1 MMSAMNAPYQNPALP
16 PETRANDLLSRM
28 TLREKAGQMLQL
40 DGQGDLQDLVTRKG
54 VGSLLHINGER
65 SREAMDLARSNRLG
79 IPLLIGDDC
88 IHGHSFWPG
97 ATIFPTQL
105 AQACSWNEDLI
116 EQAARITA
124 REVSGTG
131 IHWTFS
137 PVLCLTRDLRW
148 GRVGE
153 TFGEDPTL
161 IARLGTAMIRGYQGK
176 GLDDPDSIL
185 ATAKHFAGY
194 SETRGGRDA
203 SEADISP
210 RKLRSYFFPPFEA
223 AAGAGC
229 MSFMVGYQS
238 MEGRPS
244 SANPWLLKSVLKE
257 EWGFEGILVTDWN
270 NIGNLVTEQKIAA
283 DIAEAAVIAVRSG
296 NDLIMA
302 TPSFLEG
309 AIDAVERGMLREE
322 EIDEVV
328 YRILLLKFRMGLFEN
343 PGRPDDTR
351 MACIGCDAHRHANLE
366 LARESLVLL
375 QNRANTLPLPNEK
388 LLKIALIGPNAD
400 QDQAHLGDWAGASG
414 QMTAADHSQ
423 PRECTTTILD
433 GLKRHAPT
441 AWTIRHE
448 PGCRVTDPAED
459 RLAPAVHLAMESDV
473 IIAVVGDELHL
484 VGEFKSTATLELQ
497 GGQIPMLETLAALGK
512 PLILILLHSKP
523 NVLPAC
529 VHGADAILE
538 LFNPGMAG
546 GQAVAE
552 VLAGVVN
559 PSGRLPVSVPYHV
572 GQQPVYY
579 SQVRGQHGDRYADF
593 TQSPHFAFGEGLS
606 FTTFRLSELSLT
618 PPSETRNGVIHCEVT
633 VTNTGERAGKC
644 VVQLYLSDWVTSA
657 TWVQKELKDFQ
668 KPMLDAGES
677 KRLRFCLPVSACSIV
692 NADGVRV
699 VEPGEFEVEM
709 ALSSRDSEALRH
721 RFHLGVS

>member
-1 MMSAMNAPYQNPALP
+1 MSYPYQDPSLP
-16 PETRANDLLSRM
+16 PEQRAKDLLSHM
-28 TLREKAGQMLQL
+28 TLREKAGQMLQQ
-40 DGQGDLQDLVTRKG
+40 DGQKNLRELVIDKG
-54 VGSLLHINGER
+54 VGSLLHCNGEN
-65 SREAMDLARSNRLG
+65 SREAMELAAETRLG

-105 AQACSWNEDLI
+105 TQACSWNETLI
-116 EQAARITA
+116 EAAARVTA

-161 IARLGTAMIRGYQGK
+161 ISRFGTAMIRGYQGK

-210 RKLRSYFFPPFEA
+210 RKLRSYFLPPFEA
-223 AAGAGC
+223 AARAGC

-270 NIGNLVTEQKIAA
+270 NVGNLVTDQKIAA
-283 DIAEAAVIAVRSG
+283 DIAEAASIAVRSG

-302 TPSFLEG
+302 TPAFLEG
-309 AIDAVERGMLREE
+309 ALEAVERGLLREE

-343 PGRPDDTR
+343 PRSPDDAR
-351 MACIGCDAHRHANLE
+351 GSRIGCEAHREANLE
-366 LARESLVLL
+366 LARESVVLL
-375 QNRANTLPLPNEK
+375 QNRDHTLPLPCDNP
-388 LLKIALIGPNAD
+388 LNIALIGPNVDHA
-400 QDQAHLGDWAGASG
+400 QTHLGDWAGASG
-414 QMTAADHSQ
+414 QMNPELYAQ
-423 PRECTTTILD
+423 PRECTLTLLD
-433 GLKRHAPT
+433 GLNQYTPDS
-441 AWTIRHE
+441 WTVRHE
-448 PGCRVTDPAED
+448 PGCRVTDSEEDLLPPAI
-459 RLAPAVHLAMESDV
+459 RLAEESDV
-473 IIAVVGDELHL
+473 IVAVVGDERHL
-484 VGEFKSTATLELQ
+484 FGEFRSTGTLELQ
-497 GGQIPMLETLAALGK
+497 GGQIAMLEALAALGK
-512 PLILILLHSKP
+512 PLVLVLLHSKP

-529 VHGADAILE
+529 VHNADAILE
-538 LFNPGMAG
+538 LFNPGMMG
-546 GQAVAE
+546 GRAFAE
-552 VLAGVVN
+552 VLSGEVN
-559 PSGRLPVSVPYHV
+559 PSGRLTVSVPYHV

-579 SQVRGQHGDRYADF
+579 SQVRGQHGDRYADI

-606 FTTFRLSELSLT
+606 YTGFRLSELSLT
-618 PPSETRNGVIHCEVT
+618 PASETRNGTIHCEVT
-633 VTNTGERAGKC
+633 VTNTGDRAGKC
-644 VVQLYLSDWVTSA
+644 VVQLYVSDLVTSA

-668 KPMLDAGES
+668 KPLLEPGES
-677 KRLRFCLPVSACSIV
+677 KRLRFELPVSACSLV
-692 NADGVRV
+692 NAEGERV
-699 VEPGEFEVEM
+699 VEPGEFEVEL
-709 ALSSRDSEALRH
+709 ALSSRDPDALRD
-721 RFHLGVS
+721 RFLVTPS